1 MSPARPRG
9 PHTPAVARN
18 TVTGDRKA
26 PKAPIITTAS
36 PFVTSDTTP
45 TIEGTAEAGAAVQ
58 VYMNG
63 SVTGMPVTVDA
74 SGGWS
79 FTFAPL
85 EDGTIAVSA
94 TATDAAGNT
103 SGYSGSLSLTVD
115 AAIPDAPV
123 ITTTSP
129 FVTTDTTPAIAGTAE
144 ANATVT
150 VYLDGAASG
159 APVAADGN
167 GDWAFTFGTL
177 DVDSYAVTATATDA
191 AGNVSAASAA
201 LTLTVNAALAIQGTP
216 VTEAVVGVAYDGFTV
231 TATGGVPSYVFS
243 LQSGVLPPGITLDE
257 QTGEITGTPTEAGT
271 FAGIIIQVED
281 SE

>member
-1 MSPARPRG
+1 MPRG

-18 TVTGDRKA
+18 IVAGDRKA
-26 PKAPIITTAS
+26 PNAPVITTAS
-36 PFVTSDTTP
+36 PLVTSNATP

-63 SVTGMPVTVDA
+63 SVTGMPVTADA

-85 EDGTIAVSA
+85 EDGTISVSA

-115 AAIPDAPV
+115 AAVPDAPV
-123 ITTTSP
+123 ITTASP

-150 VYLDGAASG
+150 VYLDGVASG
-159 APVAADGN
+159 SPVTADGAGN
-167 GDWAFTFGTL
+167 WVFPFGPL
-177 DVDSYAVTATATDA
+177 DIDSYNVTATATDA
-191 AGNVSAASAA
+191 AGNESEASVA
-201 LTLTVNAALAIQGTP
+201 LALTVNAALAIQGTP
-216 VTEAVVGVAYDGFTV
+216 VTDAVIGVEYDGFTV
-231 TATGGVPSYVFS
+231 TATGGVPPYTFS
-243 LQSGVLPPGITLDE
+243 VQSGALPAGINLDTE
-257 QTGEITGTPTEAGT
+257 TGEVSGTATEAGI
-271 FAGIIIQVED
+271 FADIVIQVED